1 MKITPKKFKSLQNK
15 TSKKRSAL
23 QKKKLSL
30 QAMNAALLE
39 TNKLIKKELAKGQKA
54 SKTQLNKLQKKQ
66 TRQTASAAK
75 FRNDISLLETDIIAT
90 VDELMVSKDPRD
102 QVENLN
108 DQVPV
113 FLMPLRIETR
123 FMTVKHIARVSRS
136 KTGIATETSNP
147 ISFRTSEIFD
157 QRQSI
162 PVIEDA
168 HELWIRIFPDDIAI
182 HTHEHQ
188 LTENEITAA
197 QTFWKHIWY
206 AGADESLRIGAWRGL
221 VSGRGTQRAAWIA
234 RQMEPTNP
242 GDKPAAAIDPDLS
255 LPIDPIFPSLT
266 SKEGSW
272 SQAPHSRVLPERFVV
287 RLYSGSNHREVV
299 GERVPDDLQIGLDP
313 QAADDQITSENGII
327 DMSEKLLWL
336 KDFEE
341 AEKVGMAIRVPLLN
355 RDRFVG
361 FDKLFVLG
369 VKTSADE
376 TEGKTLLEELFDNHH
391 YTHGGLSLVPQG
403 TPTNN
408 TEEKKSGYTA
418 FNNEE
423 EFVFDLELNE
433 ESFIATTDDR
443 QKTDGQHLADA
454 LGVSYDVFQH
464 INNASGTDIKEAM
477 CMNTAL
483 WPTTMGYYL
492 SQMMH
497 PVFSNT
503 EVIKTRSHF
512 NKYVLGRG
520 KVPSIRVDDQPY
532 GILPTTA
539 FSKWAYNSYS
549 RNDAFLNSMYKN
561 VLEKMEVT
569 WDSLVQQVKVATGT
583 TNLGN
588 YHELFLEVMN
598 LHASSVEFYQRFVS
612 GPYFLW
618 NLYNYSTI
626 ISGNFTAPEQA
637 NYATSL
643 DFLQL
648 YGGANYNITFAPRL
662 FDFFYVKDH
671 KYLDGKIIDSRKLS
685 ETRTIKPLGSSE
697 ENYIEWLAKSSWEQ
711 IKAEDFSNIGASG
724 ATPPNELLY
733 LMLRH
738 STLLEYV
745 KTSLNILVKEELLES
760 TALLDTELVNLGV
773 ADQVSPEVQNLVRSR
788 IQFEEEISTN
798 KKIDKKVEKE
808 FLTRAKKGTLKNMSL
823 DGIAKERA
831 KFKKTLHEKEAPKL
845 TARVEKATLNVLTGF
860 ETSINKIKSL
870 NTNYDFLKGGTLADF
885 IEVGLGSSSVNQ
897 DLLEIKELKEALNCL
912 KDIPTARLER
922 AFAEHIDLSSYR
934 LDAWFFSLV
943 NERLAK
949 LRKSGA
955 SREEGIYIGGY
966 AWLEN
971 IRPGN
976 FPGIHYREVDI
987 TPDRVLV
994 PGFEKVNIIGDLK
1007 IENIEP
1013 VAPWIFRR
1021 GLQTNFTF
1029 KKATTTSAKKAT
1041 KKTINETVAAI
1052 NRDGSK
1058 NIYADNILMATGGAT
1073 LEIATVTER
1082 VVVES
1087 PRHLSRVDLI
1097 NLGPQYTYLGKTG
1110 VGDITYDFVSKKF
1123 IHEPRIDSDNQGYIH
1138 APSMNHATTSAV
1150 LRAGYEA
1157 HNDNGVDNNKLA
1169 VNLSSNRVRKAMYYT
1184 EGMKNGQ
1191 ELATLLGYQL
1201 ERGLHD
1207 NATQSDA
1214 LDQYILNI
1222 RDRYPLVA
1230 NRVTDT
1236 TGGNASTADTG
1247 EAYNV
1252 IDGLSLVENSADP
1265 IADYPYGITGLPN
1278 SGNAKS
1284 AIIREVTNLHD
1295 ALDGINDL
1303 LLAESMHQVVQGNF
1317 ARASGALNAMS
1328 GKSVI
1333 TDPEVIKTP
1342 RNFNVLSHYLGI
1354 QFDLSPGGHQIWT
1367 TDGTPRSLATPY
1379 LNRWLSEML
1388 PAKDKIKINF
1398 EYQYIVYDGSEG
1410 SNFDDS
1416 LSLADLNIEPIDLY
1430 YILTQPSEEG
1440 DAVELV
1446 NRVGFYIR
1454 KEVQEADNLSIKIAF
1469 SNRDNFNLDEIS
1481 LFELQP
1487 LIDQLKEV
1495 VSSSRALKAE
1505 DFLLSTDS
1513 ETIIA
1518 GNPTAGLDTSLLE
1531 ARLIDVV
1538 ATDMS
1543 NGQRGMAGVITDL
1556 QNEII
1561 NVETLINTTGI
1572 GFSLNNP
1579 LTEMRNALL
1588 KAALYSSQNAI
1599 PLTAF
1604 EANEEIAATML
1615 AMADRVLIDIQARFN
1630 KAADLLGDVA
1640 AAPTQKQK
1648 LAILTNA
1655 AQEIFGRAHKVF
1667 PEFKLYNPAEYD
1679 AALAYP
1685 DYLNDAPTFAK
1696 EEWIQGLS
1704 PVRKRVHAFH
1714 EARLLS
1720 QTLKDSEDHLNLSLA
1735 QLPLEPVD
1743 GSLNVLT
1750 RWLGLEFPEDYEMPD
1765 ENISF
1770 VFQSPVG
1777 HVATGLQAGIAVD
1790 TWVEEIPDKTAHTA
1804 LAVHYNNPNSE
1815 PPQTCLLAVS
1825 PNLTGKWDWD
1835 DLMDTLYET
1844 LDWAKKRAI
1853 DPDLLNNTF
1862 YAQILPAT
1870 YAAVSASGDTPVLDY
1885 GRNIVKKPKPGKFGL
1900 IKIQDYTAATAKFEF
1915 NENFDPL
1922 LP

>member
-15 TSKKRSAL
+15 TRKKRNAL
-23 QKKKLSL
+23 QQKKLSL
-30 QAMNAALLE
+30 QSTNGELAA
-39 TNKLIKKELAKGQKA
+39 TSKLIKKELAKGEKA
-54 SKTQLNKLQKKQ
+54 SQSQLNKLQRKQ
-66 TRQTASAAK
+66 TTLTTKAATIRKDITA
-75 FRNDISLLETDIIAT
+75 FENDITGI
-90 VDELMVSKDPRD
+90 VDQLIVSSDPRD

-108 DQVPV
+108 DRVPV

-123 FMTVKHIARVSRS
+123 FMTIKHIARVSRAKS
-136 KTGIATETSNP
+136 GITAETSNP
-147 ISFRTSEIFD
+147 ITFRTSEIFE
-157 QRQSI
+157 QRDSI

-168 HELWIRIFPDDIAI
+168 EELWIRIFPDDIAI
-182 HTHEHQ
+182 HTHEDQ
-188 LTENEITAA
+188 LTENEIIAA
-197 QTFWKHIWY
+197 KTFWTHIWY
-206 AGADESLRIGAWRGL
+206 AGDDESLRLGAWRGL

-242 GDKPAAAIDPDLS
+242 GDKSATVVDPDDS
-255 LPIDPIFPSLT
+255 LPIDPVFPSLT

-272 SQAPHSRVLPERFVV
+272 SQAPHSRVLPDRFVA
-287 RLYSGSNHREVV
+287 RLYSGSSHREVV
-299 GERVPDDLQIGLDP
+299 GEKVPDNLQLGLDP
-313 QAADDQITSENGII
+313 LAAEDELTSEDGII
-327 DMSEKLLWL
+327 EMSEKLLWL

-341 AEKVGMAIRVPLLN
+341 AEKVGMAIRVPLLST
-355 RDRFVG
+355 DSRFG

-369 VKTSADE
+369 IKTSADE
-376 TEGKTLLEELFDNHH
+376 TEGKSLLEELFDNHH

-408 TEEKKSGYTA
+408 TEEAKSGYTA
-418 FNNEE
+418 FNNDE
-423 EFVFDLELNE
+423 EFLFDLELNE
-433 ESFIATTDDR
+433 DSFSPTTEDR
-443 QKTDGQHLADA
+443 EKTDGQHLADA
-454 LGVSYDVFQH
+454 LGISYDVFQH
-464 INNASGTDIKEAM
+464 INNASGKDIKETM

-483 WPTTMGYYL
+483 WPTTLGYYL
-492 SQMMH
+492 SQLMH
-497 PVFSNT
+497 PVFSDTDIINT
-503 EVIKTRSHF
+503 RKHF

-520 KVPSIRVDDQPY
+520 KVPSIRVDNQPY

-539 FSKWAYNSYS
+539 FSKWQYSSGS
-549 RNDAFLNSMYKN
+549 RNDTFLDNMFKN
-561 VLEKMEVT
+561 VLTKMEVT

-588 YHELFLEVMN
+588 YHEKFLEVMG

-637 NYATSL
+637 SYATSL

-648 YGGANYNITFAPRL
+648 YGGANYDVTLAPRL

-671 KYLDGKIIDSRKLS
+671 KFLNGKVVDSRKLS
-685 ETRTIKPLGSSE
+685 ESRTIKPIGSSG
-697 ENYIEWLAKSSWEQ
+697 ENYIEWLAQSTWEQ
-711 IKAEDFSNIGASG
+711 IKAENSSNIGASG

-745 KTSLNILVKEELLES
+745 KTSINILVNENLLAPS
-760 TALLDTELVNLGV
+760 ALLDTELINLGV
-773 ADQVSPEVQNLVRSR
+773 AGQVSLEVRNLVKSQ
-788 IQFEEEISTN
+788 IQFKEEIASN
-798 KKIDKKVEKE
+798 KKIDRKVEKE
-808 FLTRAKKGTLKNMSL
+808 FLGRAKKGMLAKMNLK
-823 DGIAKERA
+823 GIAKARA
-831 KFKKTLHEKEAPKL
+831 DFKKGLQEKEAAKL
-845 TARVEKATLNVLTGF
+845 SARVEKATLEVLTGF
-860 ETSINKIKSL
+860 ETSINKIDSL
-870 NTNYDFLKGGTLADF
+870 NTNYEFLKGSTLADY
-885 IEVGLGSSSVNQ
+885 IDLGLAANKVDQ
-897 DLLEIKELKEALNCL
+897 DLLEIQELKDALNCL
-912 KDIPTARLER
+912 KDVPTARLER
-922 AFAEHIDLSSYR
+922 AFAEHIDLSNYR

-949 LRKSGA
+949 LRKSGTA
-955 SREEGIYIGGY
+955 REEGIYIGAY

-971 IRPGN
+971 VRPGN
-976 FPGIHYREVDI
+976 FRGIHYREVDI
-987 TPDRVLV
+987 TPDRVIV
-994 PGFEKVNIIGDLK
+994 PGFDKINIVGELQ

-1013 VAPWIFRR
+1013 VAPWVFRR
-1021 GLQTNFTF
+1021 GLQLDFVG
-1029 KKATTTSAKKAT
+1029 KKAKAKSRKKVNKKSAKAD
-1041 KKTINETVAAI
+1041 IAVL
-1052 NRDGSK
+1052 NRDGTD
-1058 NIYADNILMATGGAT
+1058 NIYKEHVLMATGGAT
-1073 LEIATVTER
+1073 LEIGAISER

-1097 NLGPQYTYLGKTG
+1097 DLGPQYTYLGKTDP
-1110 VGDITYDFVSKKF
+1110 GDITYDFVSKKF
-1123 IHEPRIDSDNQGYIH
+1123 IHEPRIDGDNQGYIH
-1138 APSMNHATTSAV
+1138 APSMNHATTAAV

-1157 HNDNGVDNNKLA
+1157 HNDNGVENNKLA
-1169 VNLSSNRVRKAMYYT
+1169 VNLSSSRVRKAMYYT

-1207 NATQSDA
+1207 NATAADA

-1236 TGGNASTADTG
+1236 TGGVNVTADSG

-1252 IDGLSLVENSADP
+1252 VDGLSLVENSADP
-1265 IADYPYGITGLPN
+1265 VLDYPYDVDGLPN
-1278 SGNAKS
+1278 SGTAKA

-1303 LLAESMHQVVQGNF
+1303 LLAESMHQVVQGNY

-1342 RNFNVLSHYLGI
+1342 RNFNVLSHRLGI

-1367 TDGTPRSLATPY
+1367 ADGTPRSLASPY
-1379 LNRWLSEML
+1379 LNRWLNQML

-1398 EYQYIVYDGSEG
+1398 EYQYIVFDGSEG
-1410 SNFDDS
+1410 SYFDES
-1416 LSLADLNIEPIDLY
+1416 LSMADLNIEPIDLY
-1430 YILTQPSEEG
+1430 YILTQPSEQG

-1454 KEVQEADNLSIKIAF
+1454 KTLQQSDNVNIKIAF
-1469 SNRDNFNLDEIS
+1469 SDREGFNIDEIS
-1481 LFELQP
+1481 LYELQP

-1495 VSSSRALKAE
+1495 ISSSRALKAE

-1513 ETIIA
+1513 EVIIEA
-1518 GNPTAGLDTSLLE
+1518 NPTAGLDTSFLE
-1531 ARLIDVV
+1531 ARLNDVMS
-1538 ATDMS
+1538 TDMS
-1543 NGQRGMAGVITDL
+1543 NGQRGMAGVIADL
-1556 QNEII
+1556 KAEILAI
-1561 NVETLINTTGI
+1561 ENLIISTGI
-1572 GFSLNNP
+1572 GLSVNDP
-1579 LTEMRNALL
+1579 LTGIRTALMN
-1588 KAALYSSQNAI
+1588 AALFSSQNAI
-1599 PLTAF
+1599 PLTAVDSDDEMVQAILTMASRVLTDIEGRF
-1604 EANEEIAATML
+1604 DKATDYLGTLAAAT
-1615 AMADRVLIDIQARFN
+1615 
-1630 KAADLLGDVA
+1630 
-1640 AAPTQKQK
+1640 TEKQK
-1648 LAILTNA
+1648 LAILTNSG
-1655 AQEIFGRAHKVF
+1655 QEIFGRAYKVF
-1667 PEFKLYNPAEYD
+1667 PEFKLYNATEYD

-1685 DYLNDAPTFAK
+1685 DYLNDASDFAIA
-1696 EEWIQGLS
+1696 EWIQGLS

-1720 QTLKDSEDHLNLSLA
+1720 QTLRDSEDHLDLSLA
-1735 QLPLEPVD
+1735 QLPLEPLD
-1743 GSLNVLT
+1743 AGLNVIT
-1750 RWLGLEFPEDYEMPD
+1750 RWMGVEFPEDYEMPD

-1770 VFQSPVG
+1770 VFQSPAG
-1777 HVATGLQAGIAVD
+1777 HIATGLQAGIVVD
-1790 TWVEEIPDKTAHTA
+1790 DWVEEIPDKTAHTA

-1825 PNLTGKWDWD
+1825 PNLTGNWDWD

-1853 DPDLLNNTF
+1853 DPDLLNQTF

-1870 YAAVSASGDTPVLDY
+1870 YAAVSATGDTPVLDY
-1885 GRNIVKKPKPGKFGL
+1885 GRNIVKRATPGKFGL
-1900 IKIQDYTAATAKFEF
+1900 IKVQDYLTTVTDFDF
-1915 NENFDPL
+1915 NLDIDPL